1 MGIEKKNEVPENKKE
16 NASTFSE
23 IFAESSWTTTY
34 KSYWEKSFQWHGRA
48 TRPEYWWP
56 FLINF
61 IIYSCLSRLIGSMVL
76 SVLFG
81 IAVICPNLAVLVR
94 RFHDLGRS
102 AKFALIPTFATL
114 FVTVLTPVSYV
125 LPYIYG
131 EAIPQ
136 AFVIFYAIVYTI
148 FGYALPVL
156 VVVWF
161 LLFPALPGKQE
172 ANKYGEPR

>member
-1 MGIEKKNEVPENKKE
+1 MGIEKKNEIPENKKE
-16 NASTFSE
+16 NASIFSE

-48 TRPEYWWP
+48 TRAEYWCP